1 MVKMRWFFW
10 LPWTVMPPRTTIY
23 QVFSAG
29 FVSCFSVRYVWQW
42 FASICVITWTYG
54 RPFRSWLKKA
64 FFSVVDFLRP
74 MCNTN
79 ETRHGDAWTP
89 RVAAVPRSCPRLRK
103 SQLESLLL
111 KSISL
116 GRSAE
121 VTFTNGNDWTSI
133 SAAAKANMSVL
144 GPYSSLVTEN

>member
-1 MVKMRWFFW
+1 MYDNDLLVYVLLRERMVDLFGPDSR
-10 LPWTVMPPRTTIY
+10 RH
-23 QVFSAG
+23 
-29 FVSCFSVRYVWQW
+29 
-42 FASICVITWTYG
+42 
-54 RPFRSWLKKA
+54 

-89 RVAAVPRSCPRLRK
+89 RVAAVPRSCSRLRK